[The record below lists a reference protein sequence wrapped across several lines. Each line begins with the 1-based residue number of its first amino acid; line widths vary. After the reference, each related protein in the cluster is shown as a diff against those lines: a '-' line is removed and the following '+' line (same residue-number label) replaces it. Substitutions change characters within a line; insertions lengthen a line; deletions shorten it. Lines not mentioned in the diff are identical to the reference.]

1 MPDPTMYK
9 ILIDEIPSFKDEIII
24 STETKDVQRLHN
36 SVHRMVGG
44 LEYFKEHKTLLSQAK
59 KLNEGLQNAPD
70 NFELLQN
77 DIDKLLSELDKLTRQ
92 NV

>member
-9 ILIDEIPSFKDEIII
+9 ILIDEIPSFKDEII
-24 STETKDVQRLHN
+24 SSAETKDIKRLHN

-44 LEYFKEHKTLLSQAK
+44 LEYFKEHKTLLAQAK
-59 KLNEGLQNAPD
+59 KLNDGLQNAPE
-70 NFELLQN
+70 NFDFLQN
-77 DIDKLLSELDKLTRQ
+77 DIDNLLKELEKLTTP